1 MVSSCISPLP
11 LVSIFGKALF
21 WVVLRNCFVSSI
33 LSTPACSLRRLI
45 GVFKCEQMQ
54 IESRGGYKLND
65 FDPTDFYHHRLL
77 PYWRAALSNIQS
89 DATRHCMIRK
99 GHWAGDSVGE
109 LYAVGYNTD
118 DDILLLDSGDYD
130 PLNPPSGFLVL
141 IPDSIDEILI
151 PPPMGSARKCI
162 TFLKKKISITYFFC
176 WQKWKELL
184 KHSCWWTTNNL
195 DGWSC

>member
-1 MVSSCISPLP
+1 
-11 LVSIFGKALF
+11 
-21 WVVLRNCFVSSI
+21 
-33 LSTPACSLRRLI
+33 
-45 GVFKCEQMQ
+45 
-54 IESRGGYKLND
+54 
-65 FDPTDFYHHRLL
+65 
-77 PYWRAALSNIQS
+77 
-89 DATRHCMIRK
+89 MIRK

-176 WQKWKELL
+176 WQKWKELHPL
-184 KHSCWWTTNNL
+184 L
-195 DGWSC
+195 F